1 MKVPEYAQD
10 TPVVEWKRPS
20 EIWHGEEPAVL
31 MKDAEKPGDVKQGVL
46 DDCWLLGAF
55 LNVSVNPQILQ
66 NLIVK
71 DGLQFGFAVFKFFKN
86 GEWQYVK
93 IDTRIPYNAAS
104 KQPLYGYCADGQE
117 FWVPLM
123 EKAYAK
129 LHKSYEILN
138 GGKMS
143 EALVDLTGM
152 VTDKYDLRS
161 PEMRAAIE
169 SGQFWKDLKKYIS
182 QGFLVGCANIIK
194 DQDGKPEQ
202 GFGPK
207 GILFNHTYSIQRLA
221 DCPDFNQAN
230 GGLQL
235 VRIRNPWGSGQGE
248 WGGPFCDED
257 EAWDDNKGL
266 QQKLD
271 YEFSPDGNWWM
282 KFDDWRINYTK
293 VYVTKIFPASW
304 NLYGSAGEWSGNTAG
319 GEYPFPKEDKGE
331 GHEETKDKEVQLDTN
346 DRWFNNPQYRV
357 SVTKKTQLIISLMQE
372 DFKVCGKPLIPVNF
386 LVVRVK
392 SKWNRL
398 WEVDREDVVLNACP
412 GGSSTELR
420 ELTRTLW
427 LTPTHD
433 KKPCHY
439 IIVPNTEVDGRF
451 KEEERPFYLRLFA
464 SEPLE
469 FYQLPPTLEIPFTNK
484 WGPSTAGGKRVLDN
498 GKENQLWCRNPQYFL
513 NIRKSTHLKIILR
526 KKGGRRIR
534 GVPLGITVT
543 KANGPTVP
551 PATTIIGKGRAGNK
565 VPSSMPLNG
574 VSYAETLRTVKKQQN

>member
-1 MKVPEYAQD
+1 M
-10 TPVVEWKRPS
+10 
-20 EIWHGEEPAVL
+20 
-31 MKDAEKPGDVKQGVL
+31 
-46 DDCWLLGAF
+46 
-55 LNVSVNPQILQ
+55 
-66 NLIVK
+66 
-71 DGLQFGFAVFKFFKN
+71 
-86 GEWQYVK
+86 
-93 IDTRIPYNAAS
+93 
-104 KQPLYGYCADGQE
+104 
-117 FWVPLM
+117 
-123 EKAYAK
+123 
-129 LHKSYEILN
+129 
-138 GGKMS
+138 
-143 EALVDLTGM
+143 
-152 VTDKYDLRS
+152 
-161 PEMRAAIE
+161 
-169 SGQFWKDLKKYIS
+169 
-182 QGFLVGCANIIK
+182 
-194 DQDGKPEQ
+194 
-202 GFGPK
+202 
-207 GILFNHTYSIQRLA
+207 
-221 DCPDFNQAN
+221 
-230 GGLQL
+230 
-235 VRIRNPWGSGQGE
+235 
-248 WGGPFCDED
+248 
-257 EAWDDNKGL
+257 
-266 QQKLD
+266 
-271 YEFSPDGNWWM
+271 
-282 KFDDWRINYTK
+282 
-293 VYVTKIFPASW
+293 
-304 NLYGSAGEWSGNTAG
+304 
-319 GEYPFPKEDKGE
+319 
-331 GHEETKDKEVQLDTN
+331 QLDTN

-439 IIVPNTEVDGRF
+439 IIVPNTEVDGRM

-565 VPSSMPLNG
+565 VPSSMMTNG
-574 VSYAETLRTVKKQQN
+574 LSYAETLKALKKQQNSKEDQIPDFEPPRLDQNLERKLQILPNEWQQETRYLSDDVAALYAFYQPTQGPFIIVPSMAKDDVTADFSLTSK